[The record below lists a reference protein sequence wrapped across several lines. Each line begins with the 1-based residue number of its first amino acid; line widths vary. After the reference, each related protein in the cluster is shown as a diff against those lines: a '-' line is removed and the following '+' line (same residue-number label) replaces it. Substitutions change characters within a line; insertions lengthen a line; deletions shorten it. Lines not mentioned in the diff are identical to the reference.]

1 MFVTS
6 RSETCKVCLKRSV
19 ESVRNELLSIPWCI
33 WCILITV
40 ANDTDDT
47 SDKQFSAQVL
57 VRVLAWRLE

>member
-6 RSETCKVCLKRSV
+6 TSETCKVCLKRSV

-33 WCILITV
+33 LITV

-47 SDKQFSAQVL
+47 SDKQFTAEVL
-57 VRVLAWRLE
+57 VCFFAWRLE